1 MKTYTY
7 SNRGALLLAVAW
19 LVLNVHATGPLMG
32 AGPQTPRA
40 VAQPVGAPAH
50 LIIRRN
56 PNLGSNVIVRLWIDN
71 VPARSIGYGHT
82 YEAPLAPGHH
92 VLAVLASPNP
102 RWPVPWQLA
111 VDVQSGRTYSFTAVT
126 DGSGNLVLDGRFGFP
141 PRVQ

>member
-1 MKTYTY
+1 
-7 SNRGALLLAVAW
+7 
-19 LVLNVHATGPLMG
+19 MG

-111 VDVQSGRTYSFTAVT
+111 VDVQSGRTYS
-126 DGSGNLVLDGRFGFP
+126 SGWPV
-141 PRVQ
+141 RVPAACSVINRGNFRLGPTIGLCSTLPNNKT